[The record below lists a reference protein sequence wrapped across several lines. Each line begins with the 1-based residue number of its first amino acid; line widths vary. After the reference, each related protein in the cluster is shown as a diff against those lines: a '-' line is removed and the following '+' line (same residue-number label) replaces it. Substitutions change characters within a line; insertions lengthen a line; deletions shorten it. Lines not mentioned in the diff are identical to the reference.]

1 MDLWYQ
7 TLLVTKERGTQ
18 FKAAQVKTLQ
28 AIKLKTQDCMQSKY
42 ANSSVSNARREGSD
56 SHPFVCTG

>member
-18 FKAAQVKTLQ
+18 FKAAQVKT
-28 AIKLKTQDCMQSKY
+28 IKLKTQDCMQSKY
-42 ANSSVSNARREGSD
+42 ANSYVSNTRKEGSE
-56 SHPFVCTG
+56 SHPFVYTG